1 VNPQVAAR
9 FERYRARYEG
19 LTVPSLKKELGV
31 EERTEEKLRFD
42 PAAARYFDVVAR
54 ELKLTAAERALLR
67 KQGVVSVDHVQA
79 YSMGSAYYAIYTRD
93 LPVFVTTD
101 SILHALHRSYDEL
114 LKDLEV
120 GLFTATID
128 SVLSDV
134 HAELGKRVRGTTDPS
149 LLTSLRDIDLY
160 LTVARNL
167 LAGAGAP
174 LDQSGVPVHL
184 QEKSA
189 AGLLVGSEA
198 GMEKEAAA
206 IIDNVASLR
215 LQNPESPTRI
225 YGGARPIDY
234 SQFRPRGH
242 YTELLALK
250 TYFRAMMW
258 LGRADTG
265 WFLAPPAPQSLL
277 QVDVSRE
284 RRNAAILAH
293 LLDGTKTL
301 GRLTA
306 MSSIVDFMVGGADN
320 LSPQVLV
327 TAASRQQLTKL
338 ADFADDKRVAAV
350 FDGLGEESSQQIRS
364 QVLNSDPNDP
374 AKVPPPALFQLF
386 GQRFLIDSFV
396 LSQVVYD
403 SITFEKQKQPRWLPT
418 GLDVMAAL
426 GSDEAVRLLEP
437 ELERYKYSAN
447 LLAARKVVADYSD
460 DAWRSNLYNGWVNA
474 LRTLDDV
481 PAKSPRFPQA
491 MRTSAWAKKELQT
504 QLASWAELRHDTLLY
519 GKQSYTASAACEYP
533 EGFVEPYPEF
543 FATLKRF
550 AAEANRRLLAA
561 DISHPDPQRAR
572 NLAAVR
578 ERYVTFFRRFE
589 SVMRA
594 LESIARKELAATPL
608 SREEAQFLKKTIDV
622 RGGGSGPPR
631 YDGWYPGLIAGGGP
645 STYKPTVADVHTYP
659 GDLQPPAALEVAT
672 GNVNFLVVA
681 VDNDNDRAIYVGP
694 VYSYYEFTVPPTQRL
709 TDEQWLERLGRGD
722 FPKRPPWINA
732 IQPTV
737 EKRQLGP
744 PPQRQYEPPSA
755 EKQQKRKQ
763 LDDERARVSKQ
774 LRPDTSPKQRERIEK
789 ALRDIQNKLMRL
801 EGSCRCPPGD
811 DDCPC

>member
-1 VNPQVAAR
+1 MRNIWIFCAAVALACSGTTSRGSSDRGALPTQRAPSTVSAPARAVGVSKPLPKSDVNPQVAAR

-19 LTVPSLKKELGV
+19 LSVPGLKTELQLKD
-31 EERTEEKLRFD
+31 RTDEKLRFD

-101 SILHALHRSYDEL
+101 SILHALHRSYDQL

-149 LLTSLRDIDLY
+149 LLASLRDIDLY

-174 LDQSGVPVHL
+174 LDQSGVPVPL
-184 QEKSA
+184 QEKTTP
-189 AGLLVGSEA
+189 GLLVGSEA
-198 GMEKEAAA
+198 GMDKEASA

-215 LQNPESPTRI
+215 LQTPETPTRI

-242 YTELLALK
+242 YTEILALK

-265 WFLAPPAPQSLL
+265 WVLAPPDPQSGL

-293 LLDGTKTL
+293 LLDATRTL

-306 MSSIVDFMVGGADN
+306 MSSIIDFMVGGADN

-338 ADFADDKRVAAV
+338 ADFADDRRVAAL
-350 FDGLGEESSQQIRS
+350 FDGLGRKGSQQIRS
-364 QVLNSDPNDP
+364 QVLDSDPNDP
-374 AKVPPPALFQLF
+374 AKVSLPALFQLF

-396 LSQVVYD
+396 LSKVVYD
-403 SITFEKQKQPRWLPT
+403 SITFE
-418 GLDVMAAL
+418 
-426 GSDEAVRLLEP
+426 
-437 ELERYKYSAN
+437 
-447 LLAARKVVADYSD
+447 
-460 DAWRSNLYNGWVNA
+460 
-474 LRTLDDV
+474 
-481 PAKSPRFPQA
+481 
-491 MRTSAWAKKELQT
+491 
-504 QLASWAELRHDTLLY
+504 
-519 GKQSYTASAACEYP
+519 
-533 EGFVEPYPEF
+533 
-543 FATLKRF
+543 
-550 AAEANRRLLAA
+550 
-561 DISHPDPQRAR
+561 
-572 NLAAVR
+572 
-578 ERYVTFFRRFE
+578 
-589 SVMRA
+589 
-594 LESIARKELAATPL
+594 
-608 SREEAQFLKKTIDV
+608 
-622 RGGGSGPPR
+622 
-631 YDGWYPGLIAGGGP
+631 
-645 STYKPTVADVHTYP
+645 
-659 GDLQPPAALEVAT
+659 
-672 GNVNFLVVA
+672 NFLIVA

-694 VYSYYEFTVPPTQRL
+694 VYSYYEFTVPPAQRL
-709 TDEQWLERLGRGD
+709 TDEEWLKRLERED
-722 FPKRPPWINA
+722 FPKRPAWIDA
-732 IQPTV
+732 IQPAAA
-737 EKRQLGP
+737 KRQLGP
-744 PPQRQYEPPSA
+744 EPQRQYEPPSA
-755 EKQQKRKQ
+755 EVQQKRKQ
-763 LDDERARVSKQ
+763 LEDERGRVWKQ
-774 LRPDTSPKQRERIEK
+774 LRPDTSPKERERIEK

-811 DDCPC
+811 DDCSC